1 MSRRCTHC
9 DHEIHDSSFCARC
22 HLPAKKGERYCGR
35 HLPRNREILCP
46 KCGYRQ
52 VPTMVVFRKDV
63 REPKRTEIVAVFPE
77 LQGTNEPG
85 TMACYARVGQHS
97 SCHISW
103 YFEHTKPATPE
114 EYAPLKAELESIG
127 YYLDVRRRRPSR

>member
-1 MSRRCTHC
+1 MNSYCTHC
-9 DHEIHDSSFCARC
+9 DHELVDSKICANVSC
-22 HLPAKKGERYCGR
+22 GLPVKKGERYCGR

-46 KCGYRQ
+46 KCGYKQ
-52 VPTMVVFRKDV
+52 LPTVVVFRKDI
-63 REPKRTEIVAVFPE
+63 RDNQIVAVFPQ
-77 LQGTNEPG
+77 LPWGPPG
-85 TMACYARVGQHS
+85 EMSCYVHVGQHS